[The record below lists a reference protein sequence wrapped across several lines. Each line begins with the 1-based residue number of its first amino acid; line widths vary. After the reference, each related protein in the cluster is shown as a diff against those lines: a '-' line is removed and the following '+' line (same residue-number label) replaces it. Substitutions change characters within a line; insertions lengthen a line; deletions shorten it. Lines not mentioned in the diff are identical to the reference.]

1 MKKVYTNKWAKKLRY
16 QLRSKKRVT
25 VIRTRNPTWRIKEES
40 LAENAKA
47 SITTRHTPSNT
58 NAVLSVFHVGP
69 WNPFNKTNH
78 HQCLDYI
85 YMYIYEKKRERERL
99 YGRWHRELVLRET
112 QLVQMI
118 WLPHLISYFPF
129 LSVIEIWKPG
139 IALSETFVR
148 EREDCE
154 ENGWFMDQLVQ
165 QLGPTWSPYYD
176 KNKRKEKALSPNS
189 KPFY

>member
-99 YGRWHRELVLRET
+99 YGRWHRELVLQET

-129 LSVIEIWKPG
+129 PSVVEIWK
-139 IALSETFVR
+139 LELHFLRLLWER
-148 EREDCE
+148 ER
-154 ENGWFMDQLVQ
+154 GLWRKWLVY
-165 QLGPTWSPYYD
+165 GSIASTV
-176 KNKRKEKALSPNS
+176 RPNL
-189 KPFY
+189 KHILW

>member
-1 MKKVYTNKWAKKLRY
+1 MLRPAS
-16 QLRSKKRVT
+16 QQGKHPVT
-25 VIRTRNPTWRIKEES
+25 QTLF
-40 LAENAKA
+40 LAYSMWDPEIHSTKQTIISAWT
-47 SITTRHTPSNT
+47 IYI
-58 NAVLSVFHVGP
+58 
-69 WNPFNKTNH
+69 
-78 HQCLDYI
+78 YI
-85 YMYIYEKKRERERL
+85 YMRKRERERL

>member
-85 YMYIYEKKRERERL
+85 YIYIWEKEREREIVRTL
-99 YGRWHRELVLRET
+99 TPGASAPRNTACADDMASPSDFLFSISICGWDLET
-112 QLVQMI
+112 
-118 WLPHLISYFPF
+118 
-129 LSVIEIWKPG
+129 G

-148 EREDCE
+148 ERERAVKKMVGLWI
-154 ENGWFMDQLVQ
+154 NWF
-165 QLGPTWSPYYD
+165 
-176 KNKRKEKALSPNS
+176 NS
-189 KPFY
+189 